1 MFDLSNAG
9 YEYFDN
15 TKSIADQ
22 TDDNYKYVYGIIV
35 KAEGTAED
43 AYYAD
48 KVDFIGTNKYK
59 PEKIVYDADINYD
72 DKFSPNDISAAN
84 GVLNVEHELDAFF
97 MYYFL
102 KADYDRTENGEYKS
116 DKMVK
121 LFDVQE
127 VQKFINTKT
136 TIQ

>member
-1 MFDLSNAG
+1 
-9 YEYFDN
+9 
-15 TKSIADQ
+15 
-22 TDDNYKYVYGIIV
+22 
-35 KAEGTAED
+35 
-43 AYYAD
+43 
-48 KVDFIGTNKYK
+48 
-59 PEKIVYDADINYD
+59 
-72 DKFSPNDISAAN
+72 
-84 GVLNVEHELDAFF
+84 VLNVEHELDAFI